1 MAPVRYI
8 RKRMAPR
15 KDLGRLWRGANIVA
29 LIALFLLFMGVGA
42 FAAVYQRFRSDLP
55 SIARLEDWRPSL
67 VTQVY
72 SRDGE
77 LIAEFAAER
86 REIVPLERVPRAFID
101 AVRTESGVA
110 YHTAA
115 QDGGT
120 RSYSFGP
127 KQCGSAKLPAATLTV

>member
-1 MAPVRYI
+1 
-8 RKRMAPR
+8 MAPR
-15 KDLGRLWRGANIVA
+15 KDLGRLWRGANVVA

-42 FAAVYQRFRSDLP
+42 FAAVYQRVRSDLP

-86 REIVPLERVPRAFID
+86 REIVPLDRVPRAFID
-101 AVRTESGVA
+101 AVLATEDRA
-110 YHTAA
+110 
-115 QDGGT
+115 
-120 RSYSFGP
+120 FF
-127 KQCGSAKLPAATLTV
+127 